1 MEKNKAY
8 RDLLNKMLTIENIGE
23 IFYKAL
29 PSKVKNKN
37 LKLTY
42 ERLALNERETAKYIE
57 GELLV
62 RDKNNR
68 ILIRGI
74 ILSLTKLL
82 CSLLTAR
89 QLNWILK
96 SALKRRVYSRW
107 YDLYKDRNQEF
118 WRLLLNHENLQH
130 ELLKPLWTN

>member
-8 RDLLNKMLTIENIGE
+8 RDLLNKMLIIENIGE

-29 PSKVKNKN
+29 VLKVKNKN

-57 GELLV
+57 KELWTI
-62 RDKNNR
+62 DKNNR
-68 ILIRGI
+68 ILISGI
-74 ILSLTKLL
+74 ILSVTKLL

-96 SALKRRVYSRW
+96 SVLKRRVYGEW
-107 YDLYKDRNQEF
+107 YNLYKDKNREF

-130 ELLKPLWTN
+130 KLLASFWNS